1 MSSVN
6 DPRRDMTA
14 RARTDS
20 SLTGPALDFV
30 RSATAT
36 IDSTTERE
44 AVHLQQGSR
53 WLAEAVRDGG
63 LIRVFG
69 TGHSRLI
76 AEEIFYRA
84 GSLAPVDAVLE
95 DTVSGYRDVTK
106 SEFAERLEGLGEL
119 IVRHSR
125 MAPPDVLLLVS
136 QSGRNAVPIEVAL
149 AARGR
154 GIRTI
159 AITSLLHAAG
169 QPSRHSSG
177 RHLHDVVD
185 LVIDNGA
192 PDGDCSIRLDSG
204 TLMGP
209 LSGVMG
215 ALLAHVLVIGAA
227 DQLLAW
233 GIQPPVFRSGNV
245 DGGREAS
252 EALLDRY
259 WDRIRGW

>member
-1 MSSVN
+1 
-6 DPRRDMTA
+6 MTEAANSGPLAQPA
-14 RARTDS
+14 RA
-20 SLTGPALDFV
+20 FV
-30 RSATAT
+30 RAATET
-36 IDSTTERE
+36 IDATVERE
-44 AVHLQQGSR
+44 AEHLRQASI
-53 WLAEAVRDGG
+53 WMAEAVRDGG

-84 GSLAPVDAVLE
+84 GGLAPIDAVLE

-106 SEFAERLEGLGEL
+106 SEFTERLEGLGEL
-119 IVRHSR
+119 IVRHRR
-125 MAPPDVLLLVS
+125 MAPPDVLLVIS
-136 QSGRNAVPIEVAL
+136 QSGRNAVPIEVAE
-149 AARGR
+149 AARVR

-177 RHLHDVVD
+177 RHLHEVVD
-185 LVIDNGA
+185 LTIDNGT
-192 PDGDCSIRLDSG
+192 PNGDCAISLTNG
-204 TLMGP
+204 LPMGP

-215 ALLAHVLVIGAA
+215 ALLGQILVIGAA

-233 GIQPPVFRSGNV
+233 GVEPPVFRSGNV
-245 DGGREAS
+245 DGGREWS
-252 EALLDRY
+252 EKLLDRY